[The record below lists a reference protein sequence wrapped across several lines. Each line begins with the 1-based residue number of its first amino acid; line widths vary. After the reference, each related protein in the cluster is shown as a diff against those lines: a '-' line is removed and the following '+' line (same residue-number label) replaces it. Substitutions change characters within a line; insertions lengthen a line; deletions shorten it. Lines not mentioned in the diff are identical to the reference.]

1 MRNTFLARL
10 VWLTALQKT
19 QIQTLGWAW
28 VGEIPW
34 RSKWQ
39 LTPVFLPAE
48 THRQRSLVGYS
59 PWGHKQSD
67 TTEQLNH
74 HHVSLC
80 PVLGVGQKG
89 TDFLIQ
95 TVDGKAY

>member
-28 VGEIPW
+28 VGEIPG

>member
-28 VGEIPW
+28 VGKIPW

-80 PVLGVGQKG
+80 PVLGVRQKG